1 MGFSVIRN
9 RLFLTRGDSAEITL
23 IIRDRVTGA
32 VFIPGPDD
40 QLTFTVKR
48 ELSDEKT
55 VIEKHLDRG
64 ILRRENDCVLILI
77 PEDTAQLP
85 FGTYWYDV
93 ELVLD
98 SGYTDTII
106 PPSPFIIAGEVTTHG

>member
-32 VFIPGPDD
+32 IFIPGPDD

-55 VIEKHLDRG
+55 VIEKHLDSG
-64 ILRRENDCVLILI
+64 ILCRENDCVLILI

-85 FGTYWYDV
+85 FGTY
-93 ELVLD
+93 
-98 SGYTDTII
+98 
-106 PPSPFIIAGEVTTHG
+106 

>member
-32 VFIPGPDD
+32 IF
-40 QLTFTVKR
+40 KR

-106 PPSPFIIAGEVTTHG
+106 PPSPFIITGEVTTHG

>member
-32 VFIPGPDD
+32 IFIPGPDD

-55 VIEKHLDRG
+55 VIEKHLDR
-64 ILRRENDCVLILI
+64 EAFCAEKMTV
-77 PEDTAQLP
+77 
-85 FGTYWYDV
+85 F
-93 ELVLD
+93 
-98 SGYTDTII
+98 
-106 PPSPFIIAGEVTTHG
+106 

>member
-32 VFIPGPDD
+32 IFIPGPDD

-55 VIEKHLDRG
+55 VIESIWIVVFCAEKMT
-64 ILRRENDCVLILI
+64 V
-77 PEDTAQLP
+77 
-85 FGTYWYDV
+85 F
-93 ELVLD
+93 
-98 SGYTDTII
+98 
-106 PPSPFIIAGEVTTHG
+106 